1 MGGLK
6 LGKEAQA
13 KYDEA
18 RIQPDIEGYLEK
30 KGAKRKNWN
39 TRWFVLKDNYLF
51 YAKDNKTNPQGIIN
65 THGCT
70 VCKLEG
76 VTVRP
81 YSFSLLAPKSVSIDA
96 KWTNRTYYLAAK
108 DAKEMER
115 WMKILD
121 ESGKKAM
128 ENAKKKAEA
137 VQAATENN
145 NKEKE
150 EKEKSEKK
158 EKESKERR
166 KKKKH
171 SKKKKTVKKD
181 SDSEDSDAK
190 NDRDASDDAENPSE
204 NDKSDSDEPKRE
216 DSYSYSEDEKDSE
229 EEKKEKKKKKKKSSK
244 KSSSRDVKEGS
255 ESGTPS
261 SERKKKKS
269 SRKKKEKASSEEES
283 ESDEDSS

>member
-18 RIQPDIEGYLEK
+18 RIQPDIEGFLEK

-39 TRWFVLKDNYLF
+39 SRWFVLKDNYLF

-65 THGCT
+65 SHGCT

-137 VQAATENN
+137 VQVAAENN

-158 EKESKERR
+158 EKEAKERR

-171 SKKKKTVKKD
+171 SKKKKVVKKD
-181 SDSEDSDAK
+181 SDSEDSDSK
-190 NDRDASDDAENPSE
+190 NDRDASDEAENASE
-204 NDKSDSDEPKRE
+204 NDKSSDEEAKRE

-229 EEKKEKKKKKKKSSK
+229 EEKKKKKKKKSSK
-244 KSSSRDVKEGS
+244 KSSSKEGS
-255 ESGTPS
+255 STPS
-261 SERKKKKS
+261 GERKKKKS
-269 SRKKKEKASSEEES
+269 SRKKKETKESSEEES

>member
-18 RIQPDIEGYLEK
+18 RIQPDIEGFLEK

-51 YAKDNKTNPQGIIN
+51 YSKDNKTNPQGIIN
-65 THGCT
+65 SHGCT

-128 ENAKKKAEA
+128 ENAKKKQEVAA
-137 VQAATENN
+137 QAQTENN

-158 EKESKERR
+158 DKEAKEKR

-171 SKKKKTVKKD
+171 SKKKKVVKKEA

-190 NDRDASDDAENPSE
+190 NDRDASDEAENASE
-204 NDKSDSDEPKRE
+204 NDKSGSDNEKKRE

-229 EEKKEKKKKKKKSSK
+229 EEKKKKKKKKKSTK
-244 KSSSRDVKEGS
+244 KSSSKSDVTKEEKS
-255 ESGTPS
+255 STPS
-261 SERKKKKS
+261 SERKKKS
-269 SRKKKEKASSEEES
+269 SRKKKASSEEEAS
-283 ESDEDSS
+283 SDEDSS

>member
-18 RIQPDIEGYLEK
+18 RIQPDIEGFLEK

-51 YAKDNKTNPQGIIN
+51 YSKDNKTNPQGIIN
-65 THGCT
+65 SHGCT

-128 ENAKKKAEA
+128 ENAKKKQE
-137 VQAATENN
+137 VAAAPAPAENN
-145 NKEKE
+145 NKDKE
-150 EKEKSEKK
+150 DKEKSEKK
-158 EKESKERR
+158 DKESRERR

-171 SKKKKTVKKD
+171 SRKKKTVKKG

-190 NDRDASDDAENPSE
+190 NDRDASDEAENASE
-204 NDKSDSDEPKRE
+204 NDKSGSDEPKRE
-216 DSYSYSEDEKDSE
+216 DSYSYSEEEKDSD
-229 EEKKEKKKKKKKSSK
+229 EEKKDKRKKKKKS
-244 KSSSRDVKEGS
+244 
-255 ESGTPS
+255 T
-261 SERKKKKS
+261 KKS
-269 SRKKKEKASSEEES
+269 SRKKKESSEEEAS
-283 ESDEDSS
+283 ESEDSS